1 MSKPVEEEKKPQ
13 NTTTKTEAASKDQKE
28 ESQKTKKTKKASVI
42 RNFLEKYK
50 KHEKDT
56 GSLEVQIITLTES
69 INALTEH
76 LKVHKKD
83 FDSKRGLLKM
93 VARRRRLL
101 TALKTTNPKTY
112 EKMIVD
118 LGLRK

>member
-1 MSKPVEEEKKPQ
+1 MAELAKSQERIKKEEKAHTPKR
-13 NTTTKTEAASKDQKE
+13 D
-28 ESQKTKKTKKASVI
+28 KKTKKITSVK
-42 RNFLEKYK
+42 NFLDKYK

-56 GSLEVQIITLTES
+56 GSLEVQIITLTEN
-69 INALTEH
+69 INVLTKH
-76 LKVHKKD
+76 LKIHRKD

-101 TALKTTNPKTY
+101 TALKTASPKVY
-112 EKMIVD
+112 EKMIAD